1 MHRHD
6 TTRTP
11 LCTSHGK
18 ICCRPSVESFS
29 PAEQAH
35 FDQFCGA
42 LLSLLCNEPSAE
54 ETMKSSGTLS
64 RIGLD

>member
-1 MHRHD
+1 MHRHS
-6 TTRTP
+6 TTPTP

-18 ICCRPSVESFS
+18 ICCRPSVEIFS

-42 LLSLLCNEPSAE
+42 LLTLLCNEPSAE
-54 ETMKSSGTLS
+54 ETTEPLGALGHRS
-64 RIGLD
+64 